1 MTITLNLKPEVE
13 SIFTRKATAEGKP
26 LPEYIEGLLE
36 ENAKQESIT
45 VYSQEQLAKNQ
56 AAIAMLDRWDK
67 EDETDDPEEIARRQ
81 ADWEEFKEGMN
92 ENHTS
97 NRVIYP

>member
-13 SIFTRKATAEGKP
+13 SVFTRKATAEGKP
-26 LPEYIEGLLE
+26 LPEYIEDLLE
-36 ENAKQESIT
+36 ETVKQEPL

-56 AAIAMLDRWDK
+56 AAIAMLERWDQ

-81 ADWEEFKEGMN
+81 ADWEEFRKGMN
-92 ENHTS
+92 EHHTS
-97 NRVIYP
+97 NRIIYP

>member
-13 SIFTRKATAEGKP
+13 SAFTRKATAEGKP

-36 ENAKQESIT
+36 ETVKQEPLI
-45 VYSQEQLAKNQ
+45 YSQEQLAKNQ
-56 AAIAMLDRWDK
+56 AAIAMLERWDQ

-81 ADWEEFKEGMN
+81 ADWEAFKKGMN
-92 ENHTS
+92 EHHTS